1 MKRYGWIALLAMVWV
16 ACSPTQERVGGDY
29 ARSLDRL
36 LAERFEAN
44 RQERDAALKALRT
57 KADAEAR
64 QQKVRERLVALV
76 GGLPQEKTPLNA
88 KVTGKLDRDG
98 YVIEKVIY
106 ESLPGFKVTANLYI
120 PKSGKA
126 PFPAILGTAGH
137 SNTGKG
143 GDTYQAVWSTLAKRG
158 VAVFAFDPPGQGERF
173 EYLDAATGKST
184 VGAGVPEHNMTGMQC
199 LLSGQSIARYFI
211 WDGIRGVDYLLTRR
225 EIDPARIV
233 VAGNSGGGTQSTY
246 LGVADERLAG
256 VIASCYP
263 TTWRELWSGPGP
275 QDMEQ
280 VFPGW
285 VKEGFDFSDFMF
297 AVAPKPYL
305 ISSALKDFFPI
316 AGARQTFA
324 ESTDFYAL
332 FGNGDKV
339 SMITADQPHGWSLP
353 LREQAYSWFAR
364 EFAAPSAAGAETPVK
379 LEDAETLAVTPTGQ
393 LQSSFGSR
401 TIREINRDRVAQLR
415 QQRAAS
421 RGAKPLSATTVR
433 NALQM
438 RELDGAPT
446 VVVKG
451 STDESGIHI
460 QKLELEVE
468 KGLHI
473 PALLYLPSGEGKKPA
488 VVFASS
494 DGKGSSTLGESALGL
509 ARKGNV
515 VLAVDPRG
523 MGEAAPA
530 PKKGGYS
537 SMYQLAARTWLLGES
552 LAGMQVNDVLSAF
565 RYLRNRSEVKP
576 DQITVHGQGTAGP
589 IVLFAAAVDRRIAG
603 VTTERSIRSYEDLA
617 QADVYKGMESL
628 IIPGILEHLDLPELV
643 SLIGEDRVKAVE
655 PYVFSASVRTR

>member
-1 MKRYGWIALLAMVWV
+1 MKRFGWIALLVIVWV

-29 ARSLDRL
+29 ARSLDQL
-36 LAERFEAN
+36 LADRFETN
-44 RQERDAALKALRT
+44 RQERDAALQSLHT

-76 GGLPQEKTPLNA
+76 GGLPQEKTALNA

-120 PKSGKA
+120 PKTGKA

-137 SNTGKG
+137 ANTGKG
-143 GDTYQAVWSTLAKRG
+143 GDTYQAVWATLAKRG
-158 VAVFAFDPPGQGERF
+158 VAVFAFDPPGQGERY
-173 EYLDAATGKST
+173 EYLNPATGKST

-199 LLSGQSIARYFI
+199 LLTGQNIARYFI

-233 VAGNSGGGTQSTY
+233 VAGNSGGGTQSAY

-280 VFPGW
+280 VFAGW
-285 VKEGFDFSDFMF
+285 VKEGFDFSDFML
-297 AVAPKPYL
+297 AVAPRPYL

-324 ESTDFYAL
+324 ESKDFYAL
-332 FGNGDKV
+332 FGKGDKV
-339 SMITADQPHGWSLP
+339 SMITADQPHGWSQP
-353 LREQAYSWFAR
+353 LREQAYTWFAR
-364 EFAAPSAAGAETPVK
+364 EFAAPSAAGTEAPVK
-379 LEDAETLAVTPTGQ
+379 LEDPEALAATPTGQ
-393 LQSSFGSR
+393 LQSSVGSR
-401 TIREINRDRVAQLR
+401 TIREINRERVAMLR

-421 RGAKPLSATTVR
+421 RGANPLSAATVR
-433 NALQM
+433 KALQM
-438 RELDGAPT
+438 RPLDGVPT
-446 VVVKG
+446 VETKG
-451 STDESGIHI
+451 SSDEGGIRVE
-460 QKLELEVE
+460 KLELEVE
-468 KGLHI
+468 AGLRI
-473 PALLYLPSGEGKKPA
+473 PALLYLPSGQGKKPT
-488 VVFASS
+488 VLFASS

-509 ARKGNV
+509 ARKGNI

-523 MGEAAPA
+523 MGEAAPT
-530 PKKGGYS
+530 PQKGGYS
-537 SMYQLAARTWLLGES
+537 SMYQLAARTWLMGES

-565 RYLRNRSEVKP
+565 RYLRERAEVMP
-576 DQITVHGQGTAGP
+576 ERIAVYGQGTAGP
-589 IVLFAAAVDRRIAG
+589 IALFAAALDSRIAG
-603 VTTERSIRSYEDLA
+603 VTAERSIRSYEELA
-617 QADVYKGMESL
+617 QAEIFKGMEAL
-628 IIPGILEHLDLPELV
+628 IVPGVLEHLDLPELLP
-643 SLIGEDRVKAVE
+643 LIGKNRVKVIA
-655 PYVFSASVRTR
+655 PFVFADIASAR